1 MGRILIVDDDP
12 IFCAPLVRF
21 IEKLG
26 HTCRVARQ
34 YSQGMDM
41 VREDY
46 FDVVFLDVILPDA
59 NGLDSIQDF
68 IDARSSPEIVIIT
81 GKSEISGAEMALKSG
96 AWDYLEKPPAYDDIR
111 LTLKRALRFRQSKV
125 SPMAGDGLQTDFII
139 GNNTKLK
146 RCLDVAA
153 KAAKTGGNLFV
164 TGETGTGKDLIAR
177 AVHLNSSR
185 SDKNFVTVDCTN
197 LPDTLVES
205 LLFGH
210 RKGSFTGAVDHSE
223 GLIKQADQG
232 TLFLDEVGDL
242 SKTAQKSILRVLQ
255 NKTYRPLGLK
265 SELDCD
271 FRLVSAT
278 NRNLKRM
285 VDEGLFRKDLYYRL
299 VTYQINL
306 PPLRERLD
314 DIKRLTRHYIEKI
327 CDEFGIRPKTVSR
340 DFVET
345 LMIYDWK
352 GNVRELVNVLHA
364 AIANSLN
371 EPQLNPHHLPVE
383 LRIYCRRKTW
393 QKKNDL
399 DQGIKQHLGADE
411 PNFPSLKDFRQI
423 NEGQYLDALI
433 KVSDGKIE
441 KACHIAGVSRSGLY
455 HLLDKHG
462 KKLKAA
468 SGRSDTSTSRS
479 AYPAS
484 AADR

>member
-26 HTCRVARQ
+26 HTCRVARA
-34 YSQGMDM
+34 YAQGMDM

-59 NGLDSIQDF
+59 NGLEGIHGF

-111 LTLKRALRFRQSKV
+111 LTLNRALRFRQSKV
-125 SPMAGDGLQTDFII
+125 SPAAGTGLKTDFII
-139 GNNTKLK
+139 GDNIKLK

-153 KAAKTGGNLFV
+153 KAVKTGGNLFI

-185 SDKNFVTVDCTN
+185 ADSRFVTVDCTN

-210 RKGSFTGAVDHSE
+210 RKGVFTGAVAHSD

-242 SKTAQKSILRVLQ
+242 SGSAQKSILRVLQ
-255 NKTYRPLGLK
+255 TKTYRPLGRK
-265 SELDCD
+265 SELKAD

-299 VTYQINL
+299 VTYHIHL

-314 DIKRLTRHYIEKI
+314 DINGLTRHYIDKI

-340 DFVET
+340 DFIET

-371 EPQLNPHHLPVE
+371 ESRLNPHHLPVE

-393 QKKNDL
+393 QKKSDL
-399 DQGIKQHLGADE
+399 DQGIQQHLGGGE
-411 PNFPSLKDFRQI
+411 TSFPSLKDFRQV
-423 NEGQYLDALI
+423 NEAHYLDALV
-433 KVSDGKIE
+433 KVSSGKIE
-441 KACHIAGVSRSGLY
+441 KACQIAGVSRSGLY

-462 KKLKAA
+462 KKLNAGGVA
-468 SGRSDTSTSRS
+468 
-479 AYPAS
+479 
-484 AADR
+484 